1 MKKIIMLL
9 TLLFLL
15 STPAFA
21 STKILNKS
29 TDLFSPNYNKETIK
43 FTITEPMYLTIL
55 LRVTDDEDY
64 KPVTKG
70 GLSFILKNSKG
81 EQLQKD
87 FLNGK
92 LLSEVKSYSTT
103 LHPTGKIFPADTYSC
118 ILNNNMDDTLLK
130 VNVKIIGDT
139 TLSDKIDFTSS
150 AKLPGDDMVKI
161 GKLNNCPYV
170 KSIKSSNTKVIK
182 DNVYNVDDKGYLYIR
197 TKKSGTATVTFK
209 LGNGKS
215 IKKKFTVGRPLPNYK
230 AWVLSDYVSNKRIR
244 VKITNCGISR
254 MKIKSGTV
262 DYDIGHIENLKLDS
276 PVEIP
281 AGQTKIIT
289 FKAKT
294 DGKSLIDVNI
304 GFHFQYYNAQYRG
317 YVCTG
322 YNPYS
327 LYRKYT
333 ATSGDKNSYRALE

>member
-9 TLLFLL
+9 TMLSLL

-55 LRVTDDEDY
+55 LHVTDDEDY

-70 GLSFILKNSKG
+70 GLSFVLKNSKG

-118 ILNNNMDDTLLK
+118 VLNNNMDDSLLK

-139 TLSDKIDFTSS
+139 ALSDKIDFTSS

-197 TKKSGTATVTFK
+197 TKKSGSATVTFK

-215 IKKKFTVGRPLPNYK
+215 IKKKFTVDRPLPNYK
-230 AWVLSDYVSNKRIR
+230 SWVLSDYVSNKKIKI
-244 VKITNCGISR
+244 KITNYGISR
-254 MKIKSGTV
+254 MKVKSAKV
-262 DYDIGHIENLKLDS
+262 VYDTYNIENLKLSS

-281 AGQTKIIT
+281 AGQTKTIT

-294 DGKSLIDVNI
+294 DGRSLIDVNI
-304 GFHFQYYNAQYRG
+304 DFHFQYYNAQYWG
-317 YVCTG
+317 SVQTG
-322 YNPYS
+322 YSPHS
-327 LYRKYT
+327 WFRKYT
-333 ATSGDKNSYRALE
+333 SASGDKNSYRYLK

>member
-21 STKILNKS
+21 STKILDTNIEVYSDDRSSVSFK
-29 TDLFSPNYNKETIK
+29 TVK
-43 FTITEPMYLTIL
+43 PMYLSICFSIWATN
-55 LRVTDDEDY
+55 DDY
-64 KPVTKG
+64 KPKSKEGFT
-70 GLSFILKNSKG
+70 FILKNSKG
-81 EQLQKD
+81 EQVQKGFIYGETLIED
-87 FLNGK
+87 VYYKTTFSSTGK
-92 LLSEVKSYSTT
+92 LL
-103 LHPTGKIFPADTYSC
+103 PADTYRC
-118 ILNNNMDDTLLK
+118 VLINTMKEPFVEGFIT
-130 VNVKIIGDT
+130 VKGDT
-139 TLSDKIDFTSS
+139 ALSDKIDFTSS
-150 AKLPGDDMVKI
+150 AKLPGDDMVKV

-215 IKKKFTVGRPLPNYK
+215 VKKKFTVDRPLPNYK

-262 DYDIGHIENLKLDS
+262 DYDISHIENLKLDS

-304 GFHFQYYNAQYRG
+304 GFHFQYYNVQYRG

>member
-21 STKILNKS
+21 STRILYTNFEAFPDDNS
-29 TDLFSPNYNKETIK
+29 S
-43 FTITEPMYLTIL
+43 ITFKTTKPMYISSELHIWCS
-55 LRVTDDEDY
+55 DDY
-64 KPVTKG
+64 KPKPKEGFTF
-70 GLSFILKNSKG
+70 LFKNSKG
-81 EQLQKD
+81 EQIQKKFIKGD
-87 FLNGK
+87 
-92 LLSEVKSYSTT
+92 LLIDKVLYKTTSLSTGD
-103 LHPTGKIFPADTYSC
+103 LLPADTYRC
-118 ILNNNMDDTLLK
+118 VFINTMKEPFIDGIVT
-130 VNVKIIGDT
+130 VIGDT
-139 TLSDKIDFTSS
+139 ALSDKIDFTSS

-161 GKLNNCPYV
+161 GKLNNCPYI
-170 KSIKSSNTKVIK
+170 KNIKSSNTKVIK

-215 IKKKFTVGRPLPNYK
+215 VKKKFTVDRPLPNYK

-317 YVCTG
+317 SVCTG
-322 YNPYS
+322 FNPYS